1 MVALTTW
8 ALLGTRMPR
17 STLFFPLYLMS
28 IGQGGYQPS
37 LQAFGADQLSIGD
50 DDDDDGDTEPGAS
63 STPEEK
69 AKVKS
74 MFFRWWYFGMCSGSL
89 LGNSTMSY
97 VQDNLGW
104 GLGFAIPC
112 AVMALSVAAFFC
124 CTPLYKRKVQVQQPK
139 GAGIRP
145 SPSSVFKSV
154 LGASRKISL
163 PPSRSSDDNGDAI
176 SELEYVVYLIR
187 ASCYPKSVV
196 SCSTAQHRSEKK
208 TLQVAREATEN

>member
-69 AKVKS
+69 SKVKS

-187 ASCYPKSVV
+187 ASCYPNFLRASSLAVR
-196 SCSTAQHRSEKK
+196 TY
-208 TLQVAREATEN
+208 